1 MPFKDINWNKV
12 AKQTAV
18 SYNIGRTNALINAKS
33 DKDIHKVELLSGVDL
48 LERDP
53 LDEAIKMEKIVREQ
67 QPIISKLT
75 EISEK
80 TLSPQ
85 ALTTIMQNNPALDYN
100 RIAED
105 QPLAITSTKSQHRR
119 SMSDPI
125 TIDMNE
131 NIDPAIV
138 AKYNFKMPNEII
150 KEVATSKDKMEE
162 FGGQKKTLEY
172 IIKTVASRSRQ
183 DASLKPDLQNLR
195 QLNKAYTTI
204 KQNKELLK
212 RPTSSTSTGK
222 GVKSR
227 IYYTN
232 PKELVQRLEVLV
244 GEVQAGNKSKNIK
257 NEIADIA
264 HHLYKKKVIK
274 KVVYRNILS
283 SI

>member
-18 SYNIGRTNALINAKS
+18 SYNIGRTNALINAKT

-85 ALTTIMQNNPALDYN
+85 ALTTIMQNFPAIDYN
-100 RIAED
+100 RVAED
-105 QPLAITSTKSQHRR
+105 QPLAIASTKSHRR
-119 SMSDPI
+119 TMSDPI

-131 NIDPAIV
+131 GIDPAIIS
-138 AKYNFKMPNEII
+138 KYKFKMPNEII
-150 KEVATSKDKMEE
+150 KEVATSKDKMDE
-162 FGGQKKTLEY
+162 FGVQKKSLENMV
-172 IIKTVASRSRQ
+172 KTIASRSRH
-183 DASLKPDLQNLR
+183 DVSLQQDLQNLQ
-195 QLNKAYTTI
+195 QLNKAYNRI

-212 RPTSSTSTGK
+212 KPTSTSTGK

-244 GEVQAGNKSKNIK
+244 GEVQAGNKSKRIK

-274 KVVYRNILS
+274 KAQYRNILTS
-283 SI
+283 M